1 MYYYLNYFF
10 LFSIV
15 GHLLETVMYKIY
27 NSKLE
32 SGFLYGYWTPVY
44 GFGVILIIL
53 ISKYIFRKLHLKK
66 YYEIV
71 IYFFIITLILTIIE
85 FIGGNVLEFI
95 FHKSFWNYT
104 DHRFNFGK
112 YVSLD
117 ASLIWGVCSIIFL
130 YLIKPWMD
138 KFIEKIPKII
148 TWILI
153 ILFIID
159 LVFTFINKS
168 KLI

>member
-44 GFGVILIIL
+44 GLGVVLIIL
-53 ISKYIFRKLHLKK
+53 ISKYVFRKLHLKK
-66 YYEIV
+66 YYEII
-71 IYFFIITLILTIIE
+71 IYLFIIITILTIIE

-95 FHKSFWNYT
+95 FHKSFWDYT
-104 DHRFNFGK
+104 DHKFNLGK
-112 YVSLD
+112 YIALD
-117 ASLIWGVCSIIFL
+117 SSLIWGVCSIIFL

-138 KFIEKIPKII
+138 KIIKKIPKII
-148 TWILI
+148 TWIFI
-153 ILFIID
+153 VLFAID
-159 LVFTFINKS
+159 LIFTFINKS